1 MFEFS
6 NNLYKNL
13 TAQFQEMYGKELSDI
28 ELHRINGLDIP
39 FFSSWKRVAANLS
52 GGADSAL
59 LTFLLCKI
67 IQDNNFDCK
76 VDVITHIRCWNTRP
90 WQEPIS
96 EEVFNKL
103 KSMFPNIIE
112 NRLTNFI
119 APDIEDGAAGKIFK
133 SKGKMRSGDQIQ
145 VDEFNSF
152 CIHKF
157 KFDAVFNATTHNPF
171 TLDPIKGEPPTR
183 RIDKEN
189 NPPLLILERNGAFI
203 MLPFLLVDKSW
214 ILSQYYLFKIQDL
227 YECTRSCEGD
237 ITDANLSKFV
247 PTLED
252 FTPGQHVPTCGKC
265 FWCIERT
272 WAETQIPDTVARI
285 PK

>member
-6 NNLYKNL
+6 NDLYKDTDIAPLL
-13 TAQFQEMYGKELSDI
+13 TDDI
-28 ELHRINGLDIP
+28 TLHRINGLDIP
-39 FFSSWKRVAANLS
+39 FSNSWKRVAANLS
-52 GGADSAL
+52 GGADSAC

-96 EEVFNKL
+96 QIVFDKL

-112 NRLTNFI
+112 NRHTNFI
-119 APDIEDGAAGKIFK
+119 APDIEDGAAGKIIM
-133 SKGKMRSGDQIQ
+133 SKGRLRSGDQIQ

-152 CIHKF
+152 CLHRF
-157 KFDAVFNATTHNPF
+157 KFDAIFNATTHNPYA
-171 TLDPIKGEPPTR
+171 LEIEGEPISR
-183 RIDKEN
+183 RIDRNKVKGSQLVLKREIAG
-189 NPPLLILERNGAFI
+189 LIF
-203 MLPFLLVDKSW
+203 LPFLLVDKSW

-227 YECTRSCEGD
+227 YESTRSCEGD
-237 ITDANLSKFV
+237 INDANLSKFV
-247 PTLED
+247 PTLKD
-252 FTPGQHVPTCGKC
+252 YITGQHVPTCGKC
-265 FWCIERT
+265 YWCIERS

>member
-13 TAQFQEMYGKELSDI
+13 DEQFQKMYGITDPKL
-28 ELHRINGLDIP
+28 ELHQINGLDIP
-39 FFSSWKRVAANLS
+39 FLSSWKRVAANLS

-59 LTFLLCKI
+59 LTFLICKI
-67 IQDNNFDCK
+67 IQDNNFNCK
-76 VDVITHIRCWNTRP
+76 VDIITHIRCWDTRP

-119 APDIEDGAAGKIFK
+119 SPGIEDGAMGKTIM
-133 SKGKMRSGDQIQ
+133 SKGVLRSGDQLQ
-145 VDEFNSF
+145 VDDFNTF
-152 CIHKF
+152 CIFKY
-157 KFDAVFNATTHNPF
+157 KFDAIFNATTHNPHE
-171 TLDPIKGEPPTR
+171 LIIDGEPPLR

-189 NPPLLILERNGAFI
+189 NPPLLILQRNGSLI

-227 YECTRSCEGD
+227 YESTRSCEGD
-237 ITDANLSKFV
+237 INDVNLSKFI
-247 PTLED
+247 PTLKD
-252 FTPGQHVPTCGKC
+252 YTPGQYVPTCGKC
-265 FWCIERT
+265 FWCIERA

>member
-13 TAQFQEMYGKELSDI
+13 DYITKDPKL

-39 FFSSWKRVAANLS
+39 FSSSWKRVALNLS
-52 GGADSAL
+52 GGADSAC
-59 LTFLLCKI
+59 LTFLICKI
-67 IQDNNFDCK
+67 IQDNNLNCK
-76 VDVITHIRCWNTRP
+76 VDVITHIRCWDTRP

-119 APDIEDGAAGKIFK
+119 SPGIEDGASGKIFK
-133 SKGKMRSGDQIQ
+133 SKGVLRSGDQLQ
-145 VDEFNSF
+145 GDDFNSYCVF
-152 CIHKF
+152 KY
-157 KFDAVFNATTHNPF
+157 KFDAIFNATTHNPHEL
-171 TLDPIKGEPPTR
+171 TIKGEPPTR
-183 RIDKEN
+183 RIDTEN
-189 NPPLLILERNGAFI
+189 NPPVLVMERHGAYI
-203 MLPFLLVDKSW
+203 VLPFLLVDKSW

-237 ITDANLSKFV
+237 INDENLSKFI
-247 PTLED
+247 PTLKD
-252 FTPGQHVPTCGKC
+252 YTPGQYVPTCGKC

-272 WAETQIPDTVARI
+272 WAETQIPETVARI